1 MMKSQEGMSRAGR
14 IRTLVA
20 VMVLSFF
27 VQGSFMASALQRSET
42 QGWVLWAVV
51 LVLACMAIVVA
62 AIKATALMTQGDAR
76 AHAHEEKKR

>member
-1 MMKSQEGMSRAGR
+1 
-14 IRTLVA
+14 
-20 VMVLSFF
+20 
-27 VQGSFMASALQRSET
+27 MASALQRSET